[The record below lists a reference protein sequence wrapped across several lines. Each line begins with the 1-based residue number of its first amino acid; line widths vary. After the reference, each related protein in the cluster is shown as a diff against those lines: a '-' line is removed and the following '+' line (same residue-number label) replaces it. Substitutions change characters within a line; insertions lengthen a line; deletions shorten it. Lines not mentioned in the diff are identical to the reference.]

1 MRWALNGSVA
11 MNGREREGWEGVEC
25 LQEGSKGLSYTD
37 EWALAG
43 NHRVA
48 SLSNESED
56 ATRKESTCKLIF
68 TKRKGYTSTSK
79 AEFGLDRKLR
89 SCWRLHQSCSSLW
102 RSSTRQWR
110 LVRSMRSH
118 DRQQSHSN
126 EVTTSDRAIYRYVHL
141 YGWSVATPPAIP
153 PPLSGQFSVVYVSV
167 FFCVFYF
174 FW

>member
-11 MNGREREGWEGVEC
+11 MNGREWEGWEGVER

-68 TKRKGYTSTSK
+68 TKQKGYRDDPKKKMAANRKGIGPTTLKRACNSTTNTHK
-79 AEFGLDRKLR
+79 
-89 SCWRLHQSCSSLW
+89 
-102 RSSTRQWR
+102 
-110 LVRSMRSH
+110 
-118 DRQQSHSN
+118 
-126 EVTTSDRAIYRYVHL
+126 
-141 YGWSVATPPAIP
+141 
-153 PPLSGQFSVVYVSV
+153 
-167 FFCVFYF
+167 
-174 FW
+174 

>member
-11 MNGREREGWEGVEC
+11 MNGREREGWDGVER

-68 TKRKGYTSTSK
+68 TKRKGYDMLQKSVCMSCKPTEKSTDVRYTSL
-79 AEFGLDRKLR
+79 G
-89 SCWRLHQSCSSLW
+89 SSGPW
-102 RSSTRQWR
+102 
-110 LVRSMRSH
+110 
-118 DRQQSHSN
+118 D
-126 EVTTSDRAIYRYVHL
+126 A
-141 YGWSVATPPAIP
+141 
-153 PPLSGQFSVVYVSV
+153 
-167 FFCVFYF
+167 
-174 FW
+174 